1 MEAEQEVLQ
10 ERIDN
15 WQKYLDALREKWEEQ
30 QHLEDERL
38 LQQLLNAENM
48 DEVYQK
54 ISDDMEAFNI
64 RAESGFDE
72 YAGIFDNFIAEYRAN
87 LEELQELSHMQIEIL
102 NTSQY
107 LGRNNVG
114 AGVSIGSVSLNGSR
128 GTYGNLDLS
137 RDYMQ
142 EALDAAASG
151 DLDKAMA
158 LLDMRNEKVDIQHG
172 WDRGTN
178 ADLAYERVMNAY
190 NSRGYAEGI
199 ENGPVEE
206 TGLAMLHGTPS
217 SPEYVLNTEQA
228 GQLLENLATTDFS
241 TQAEGTETVS
251 QADEST
257 ATTGVTGNA
266 RTELEGIN
274 KIISQMSAMINH
286 EALTNSNLT
295 QIAEILRMMNET
307 NGLIQ
312 QIVSDDL
319 TKDESRYAE
328 FKEILNGYFD
338 QLLGYLDGYNDKLD
352 TGNTTLNSILD
363 GITKGF
369 EALNSYL
376 SGLADKI
383 GSLGGSLGTGNY
395 GSSGSISSGSG
406 SSSRNY
412 YSYNSD
418 DYLADAIKF
427 AKQGN
432 QFEAYNS
439 LWNRANKVSVTKED
453 YGTNYNAAQNL
464 IDSILGGRSYAEGI
478 ENGPVTETGPAMLH
492 GSETNP
498 EYVLN
503 SDQAGQLIENLATTD
518 LSEDTRGTATVSQ
531 ADENTA
537 TTGVTGNARTEL
549 EGINKIISQISAL
562 INQEALTNSN
572 LTQIAEILRNMN
584 ETNNLI
590 QQIVASDVEK
600 DEARYAEFKELLAKD
615 EARYAE
621 FKELLAEYYDSLIPY
636 LDGFNE
642 KLDTGN
648 ATLNSLLDAVN
659 QGIESLNEMLGNM
672 MNQINSLGSQIGGSG
687 LGLGSGSSGGSSSGD
702 SGYKYYYS
710 EDYLQ
715 DAIDRANS
723 GNWEG
728 AMESLWNRDNK
739 IHHTKLCRRY

>member
-1 MEAEQEVLQ
+1 MEDWKDEDYISDLEATRDAEIEVLQ
-10 ERIDN
+10 DRIDLYDRYIQSLNWRKEEAERIERD
-15 WQKYLDALREKWEEQ
+15 
-30 QHLEDERL
+30 RL
-38 LQQLLNAENM
+38 LMEMLNVDTEAEIRDKLL
-48 DEVYQK
+48 
-54 ISDDMEAFNI
+54 DDIEHFNVECEGNYKNYI
-64 RAESGFDE
+64 GIFTNFLDE
-72 YAGIFDNFIAEYRAN
+72 YRNNLLELDKLMKQQVQIMSASQFI
-87 LEELQELSHMQIEIL
+87 
-102 NTSQY
+102 NT
-107 LGRNNVG
+107 NNVG

-464 IDSILGGRSYAEGI
+464 IDSILGGRSYADGI

-503 SDQAGQLIENLATTD
+503 SD
-518 LSEDTRGTATVSQ
+518 
-531 ADENTA
+531 
-537 TTGVTGNARTEL
+537 
-549 EGINKIISQISAL
+549 
-562 INQEALTNSN
+562 
-572 LTQIAEILRNMN
+572 
-584 ETNNLI
+584 
-590 QQIVASDVEK
+590 
-600 DEARYAEFKELLAKD
+600 
-615 EARYAE
+615 
-621 FKELLAEYYDSLIPY
+621 
-636 LDGFNE
+636 
-642 KLDTGN
+642 
-648 ATLNSLLDAVN
+648 
-659 QGIESLNEMLGNM
+659 
-672 MNQINSLGSQIGGSG
+672 
-687 LGLGSGSSGGSSSGD
+687 
-702 SGYKYYYS
+702 
-710 EDYLQ
+710 
-715 DAIDRANS
+715 
-723 GNWEG
+723 
-728 AMESLWNRDNK
+728 
-739 IHHTKLCRRY
+739 